1 MGKLPENFFSNAIK
15 SAEITEINLD
25 LIQRFGNILSV
36 LASGHEINTDALKT
50 YGIETAKL
58 FVSLYPCRYYLPA
71 SVHKILLHGAEVIEH
86 ALLPIGELSEEVQK
100 CRNKDYK
107 TYREHHTRKDSRLH
121 CNEDLLHILL
131 VSSDPVISSLRNIPK
146 KKNFTSFRKTV

>member
-1 MGKLPENFFSNAIK
+1 MVLQGRGTTNDGNTARKFFSNAIK
-15 SAEITEINLD
+15 SAEIIEINLD

-36 LASGHEINTDALKT
+36 LASGHEINIVAFQT

-58 FVSLYPCRYYLPA
+58 FVSLYSWYYLPA

-86 ALLPIGELSEEVQK
+86 ALPPIGELSEEVQE

-107 TYREHHTRKDSRLH
+107 TYREHHTRKDSRLQ
-121 CNEDLLHILL
+121 
-131 VSSDPVISSLRNIPK
+131 
-146 KKNFTSFRKTV
+146 